1 MIEKIHYT
9 EICSLLG
16 MKHQQVYQVLKK
28 YGIKKIGTGL
38 YNKSEIMMIAK
49 EFEERKKLLKGKK

>member
-1 MIEKIHYT
+1 MIEKVHYK

-16 MKHQQVYQVLKK
+16 MTHQQVYQVLKK

-38 YNKSEIMMIAK
+38 YNKAEIMVLVK
-49 EFEERKKLLKGKK
+49 EFEERKRLQKRTK